1 MKFTNTEVEDF
12 VESLLTI
19 IDHYRGDCI
28 NADSAIDD
36 IEEAC
41 TKFKNEYCCPYEK
54 YTAEWYDEHGE

>member
-19 IDHYRGDCI
+19 IDHYRGDYI
-28 NADSAIDD
+28 DADSTIDD

-41 TKFKNEYCCPYEK
+41 TNFRNKYCCDCEK
-54 YTAEWYDEHGE
+54 YTWDWYYEHGE